1 MKHYFTA
8 TRKVVILQNM
18 MMKKDKLKKKNIIES
33 NKMDIHQV
41 GIVKLATI
49 LQQIKKS
56 MIRKA
61 LL

>member
-33 NKMDIHQV
+33 NKMAIHQV